1 MKNNI
6 KKILNLFAVIALFA
20 VVSCENDDSS
30 PNVTVTKV
38 NPGIQYILDSA
49 TLEGTNLDQVKYV
62 FVGNIDAPFTLNGG
76 VITFVVPAGVKPGTN
91 PITLVVD
98 NDVRVSSS
106 IDVLVKPIPTLTTIT
121 PSAAAAGENVTV
133 YGENLNNSPT
143 VTVGGVAATVVSAD
157 DSKVVFTVP
166 VVANN
171 KVSSTVEVTTK
182 FGKVA
187 STSIFYASK
196 NLLLNSGLELGS
208 GDNFDNWGKWNGGAA
223 MFASTV
229 ASEVYSGRALKA
241 TGVGSVG
248 GEWKT
253 QFGSDAVTTTIGTKY
268 LVYMW
273 IKGATA
279 GGNMRFSTNESAGA
293 QYGGGI
299 DIGTQWQQVRFEFTA
314 KSTATKIVLDMGLK
328 AVTYHVDNIT
338 MVAQ

>member
-6 KKILNLFAVIALFA
+6 KKLLNLFAVIAFFTA
-20 VVSCENDDSS
+20 VSCDDDNSS

-38 NPGIQYILDSA
+38 NPGVQYIQDSA
-49 TLEGTNLDQVKYV
+49 TLEGTELDQVKYV

-98 NDVRVSSS
+98 NDMRVTSS
-106 IDVLVKPIPTLTTIT
+106 IDVLVKPVPTLTTIN

-133 YGENLNNSPT
+133 YGANLNNSPT

-166 VVANN
+166 AVANN

-187 STSIFYASK
+187 TTSIFYASK
-196 NLLLNSGLELGS
+196 NLLLNSGLELGA
-208 GDNFDNWGKWNGGAA
+208 GDNFDNWGKWNGGTA

-229 ASEVYSGRALKA
+229 PSEVYSGRALKA

-253 QFGSDAVTTTIGTKY
+253 QFGSDEVTTTIGSKY

-314 KSTATKIVLDMGLK
+314 KSAKTKIVLDMGLK